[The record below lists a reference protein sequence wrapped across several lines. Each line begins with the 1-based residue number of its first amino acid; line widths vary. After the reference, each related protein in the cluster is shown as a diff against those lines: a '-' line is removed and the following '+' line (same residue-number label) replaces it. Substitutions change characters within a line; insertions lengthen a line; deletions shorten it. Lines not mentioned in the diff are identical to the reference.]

1 MKKSQLRGLIRET
14 IRGMC
19 CPPKQRYPFEYPP
32 EERLDETE
40 KEIITLDTPHGIK
53 YIEKPDEFAR
63 SVTLYDSEDEV
74 GTPETTSIPGQQR
87 LSINI
92 GDLKSQ
98 LSSSPEWK
106 II

>member
-1 MKKSQLRGLIRET
+1 MKKSELRGLIRET

-19 CPPKQRYPFEYPP
+19 CPPKPRYPFKYPP
-32 EERLDETE
+32 EKQLDETE
-40 KEIITLDTPHGIK
+40 KEIITLDTPYGIK

-63 SVTLYDSEDEV
+63 SVTLYDSEDEI
-74 GTPETTSIPGQQR
+74 GTPERSDIPAKQRPSID
-87 LSINI
+87 I
-92 GDLKSQ
+92 GALKSQ